1 MRTKNIKRNS
11 KLTHIKRKLGMDKE
25 MNRKLKRINVIY
37 RERTRTVGDFWD
49 FEDFLMLLNLAEY
62 GRLGKSKAIVY
73 AYKLGYLAGKW
84 GA

>member
-25 MNRKLKRINVIY
+25 MNRKLKRINAIY

-49 FEDFLMLLNLAEY
+49 FEDFIMLLNLAEY
-62 GRLGKSKAIVY
+62 GQLGKSKAIVY

-84 GA
+84 GV